1 MKSDTE
7 DSNSQLLQCFFLKR
21 YKCPNLSSIAAMP
34 NSTLYSCKSCNT
46 PLKLWPVECLAVSQ
60 CAKCEEKIENNGR
73 NLHVCFTCPK
83 THVSHRQHLC
93 SDHGDVHLQ
102 RVVLVDFIGIGLIKT
117 DEFLPSVAD
126 NVEEGVGEEVL
137 TRQPSWQ
144 QKISSTIRVVENKP
158 IQMARQTSMKL
169 KRMTSTSSTS
179 QRMDGLD
186 EVHHLL
192 PLRRVTV
199 QLVDD
204 QLFDTEVPPAE
215 VTLTSFDKLLSD
227 LTFYAGVPEIQGIL
241 VRTESDSFVQVFDM
255 ERIPEGNL
263 KIQVVK
269 SGEKQYLRLHSGPQ
283 IKEE

>member
-1 MKSDTE
+1 
-7 DSNSQLLQCFFLKR
+7 
-21 YKCPNLSSIAAMP
+21 
-34 NSTLYSCKSCNT
+34 
-46 PLKLWPVECLAVSQ
+46 
-60 CAKCEEKIENNGR
+60 
-73 NLHVCFTCPK
+73 
-83 THVSHRQHLC
+83 
-93 SDHGDVHLQ
+93 
-102 RVVLVDFIGIGLIKT
+102 
-117 DEFLPSVAD
+117 
-126 NVEEGVGEEVL
+126 
-137 TRQPSWQ
+137 
-144 QKISSTIRVVENKP
+144 
-158 IQMARQTSMKL
+158 MKL

-186 EVHHLL
+186 EEHHLL
-192 PLRRVTV
+192 PPRRVTV